1 MLTAKQ
7 DKLLTAIADL
17 HTEILSEIE
26 DSISLLPREQKIE
39 AIKRLDASV
48 SLLWEI
54 YEILEAIN
62 KGAKD
67 E

>member
-17 HTEILSEIE
+17 HTTFIFEIR
-26 DSISLLPREQKIE
+26 DSDFFTCEQKIE
-39 AIKRLDASV
+39 SIKRLDASV